1 MGDVLQTKDGTVT
14 ILSKY
19 DLIDLIRS
27 HISDDV
33 ADYVDKHFRMDDDE
47 QALNELYFNSDYK
60 SMEESCD
67 EYTHALSEV
76 MLICGEVKNLL
87 EEKRLNRKLITDKIK
102 FIENAASEVL

>member
-1 MGDVLQTKDGTVT
+1 MGDVLKTADGTVT

-33 ADYVDKHFRMDDDE
+33 ADYVDKHFREDDKE
-47 QALNELYFNSDYK
+47 EELNKMYFNSDYNA
-60 SMEESCD
+60 MEASCD

-76 MLICGEVKNLL
+76 MLICDEVQNLL
-87 EEKRLNRKLITDKIK
+87 DEKRINRKLIKDKVR
-102 FIENAASEVL
+102 FISNAASEVL

>member
-1 MGDVLQTKDGTVT
+1 MGDVLKTADGTVT

-33 ADYVDKHFRMDDDE
+33 ADYVDKHFREDDNE
-47 QALNELYFNSDYK
+47 EELNKMYLNSDYHA
-60 SMEESCD
+60 MEASCD